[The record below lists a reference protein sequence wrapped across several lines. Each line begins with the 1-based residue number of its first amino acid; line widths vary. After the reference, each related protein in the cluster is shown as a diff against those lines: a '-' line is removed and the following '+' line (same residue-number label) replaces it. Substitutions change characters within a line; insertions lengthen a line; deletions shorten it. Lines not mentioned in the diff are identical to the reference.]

1 MTHMDR
7 RTLLLSGAT
16 GAAAL
21 TVLPSPAL
29 PLAAAPAM
37 AQAANSAAPATG
49 PDDRAYAL
57 GLLDKMAGPILSRMA
72 QGRLQ
77 AQWKPELSPTWDGR
91 SPKVAYLEAFGR
103 LIDGIAP
110 WLALPDDASA
120 EGRLRARL
128 RTQAL
133 QSYAHSVDPKSP
145 DYLLWQAE
153 GQPLV
158 DSAYF
163 TSALLRAPQ
172 TLWEP
177 LDRKTKDRI
186 IAEIQGL
193 RRVVTPYTNWL
204 LFAAMNEV
212 FLLSVGAQWD
222 PIRVD
227 LTLRKFEEWYV
238 GDGWYADGPH
248 FHYDMYNSYVIHP
261 MLTQILDVLVRTAAR
276 FNALD
281 PKERLATQIKRM
293 QRFGEALER
302 MIGTDGA
309 FPPIGRSLTYR
320 TAVHQPLAYLAWRK
334 LLNERLPE
342 GQVRAATMATQRKIF
357 ADPGNFNGDGFLTIG
372 FARHQP
378 SLGDIYSNAG
388 SMYITSE
395 SLLALGLPPSD
406 SYWTAPAQP
415 WTMARAYGGADFP
428 KDYYIS
434 Q

>member
-1 MTHMDR
+1 MTTQMDR
-7 RTLLLSGAT
+7 RTLLLSAGIGT
-16 GAAAL
+16 AAL
-21 TVLPSPAL
+21 STLT
-29 PLAAAPAM
+29 AAPAM
-37 AQAANSAAPATG
+37 AQTSPPGPAPLPSG
-49 PDDRAYAL
+49 GDDRAYAL
-57 GLLDKMAGPILSRMA
+57 ALLEKMASPILSRMA

-77 AQWKPELSPTWDGR
+77 TQWTPELSPTWDGR
-91 SPKVAYLEAFGR
+91 NPKVSYLEAFGR

-110 WLALPDDASA
+110 WLALPDDSSA
-120 EGRLRARL
+120 EGRLRRQL

-133 QSYAHSVDPKSP
+133 QSYVHSVYPKSP

-193 RRVVTPYTNWL
+193 RRVAPPYTNWL

-261 MLTQILDVLVRTAAR
+261 MLTQILDVLARTGAR

-281 PKERLATQIKRM
+281 IKERLAIQIKRM

-302 MIGTDGA
+302 MIGPDGA

-357 ADPGNFNGDGFLTIG
+357 ADPGNFTSDGFLTIG

-378 SLGDIYSNAG
+378 SLGDVYSNAG

-395 SLLALGLPPSD
+395 SLLALGLPESD
-406 SYWTAPAQP
+406 NYWSAQSQP
-415 WTMARAYGGADFP
+415 WTMRKAYGGQEFA
-428 KDYYIS
+428 KDYYITM
-434 Q
+434 

>member
-1 MTHMDR
+1 
-7 RTLLLSGAT
+7 
-16 GAAAL
+16 
-21 TVLPSPAL
+21 V
-29 PLAAAPAM
+29 
-37 AQAANSAAPATG
+37 N
-49 PDDRAYAL
+49 RA
-57 GLLDKMAGPILSRMA
+57 
-72 QGRLQ
+72 
-77 AQWKPELSPTWDGR
+77 
-91 SPKVAYLEAFGR
+91 
-103 LIDGIAP
+103 GIAP
-110 WLALPDDASA
+110 WLALPDDGSS
-120 EGRLRARL
+120 ESRLREQL

-133 QSYAHSVDPKSP
+133 QSYVHSVDPKSP

-177 LDRKTKDRI
+177 LDRKIKNRI
-186 IAEIQGL
+186 ISEIQGL
-193 RRVVTPYTNWL
+193 RRVATPYTNWL

-248 FHYDMYNSYVIHP
+248 SHYDMYNSYVIHP
-261 MLTQILDVLVRTAAR
+261 MLTQILDVMDRTGAR

-281 PKERLATQIKRM
+281 IKERLATQIKRM
-293 QRFGEALER
+293 QRFGEALEH
-302 MIGTDGA
+302 MIGPDGA

-320 TAVHQPLAYLAWRK
+320 TAVHQPLAFLAWRK
-334 LLNERLPE
+334 LLNGKLPE
-342 GQVRAATMATQRKIF
+342 GQVRAATMATQRKTF
-357 ADPGNFNGDGFLTIG
+357 NDPSNFTSDGFLTIG

-378 SLGDIYSNAG
+378 SLGDVYSNAG

-395 SLLALGLPPSD
+395 SLLALGLPTSD
-406 SYWTAPAQP
+406 SYWSTQSHP
-415 WTMARAYGGADFP
+415 WTMRKAYQGQEFS
-428 KDYYIS
+428 KDYYIAT
-434 Q
+434 

>member
-1 MTHMDR
+1 MTSHIDR
-7 RTLLLSGAT
+7 RAILTGMAT
-16 GAAAL
+16 GTAAFAAM
-21 TVLPSPAL
+21 PS
-29 PLAAAPAM
+29 LANAGEAAPV
-37 AQAANSAAPATG
+37 AANA
-49 PDDRAYAL
+49 DDRSYAL
-57 GLLDKMAGPILSRMA
+57 SLLERMACPVLSRMA
-72 QGRLQ
+72 RGQLQ

-91 SPKVAYLEAFGR
+91 NPKVAFLEAFGR

-110 WLALPDDASA
+110 WLALPDTDGA

-128 RTQAL
+128 RDQAL
-133 QSYAHSVDPKSP
+133 ASYIHSVDPKSP

-177 LDRKTKDRI
+177 LDRTTKDRI
-186 IAEIQGL
+186 IKEIQGL
-193 RRVVTPYTNWL
+193 RRVAPPYTNWL

-222 PIRVD
+222 PIRID
-227 LTLRKFEEWYV
+227 LALRKFSEWYV
-238 GDGWYADGPH
+238 GDGWYADGEH
-248 FHYDMYNSYVIHP
+248 FHFDMYNSYVIHP
-261 MLTQILDVLVRTAAR
+261 MLTQIWDVLVRCNAR

-281 PKERLATQIKRM
+281 PKERLAIQIQRM

-302 MIGTDGA
+302 MIGPDGA
-309 FPPIGRSLTYR
+309 FPPVGRSLTYR

-334 LLNERLPE
+334 LLHAKLPE
-342 GQVRAATMATQRKIF
+342 GQVRAATMATQRRIF
-357 ADPGNFNGDGFLTIG
+357 ADPSNFDADGFLTIG

-378 SLGDIYSNAG
+378 SLGDVYSNAG

-395 SLLALGLPPSD
+395 SLLALGLPASD

-415 WTMARAYGGADFP
+415 WTMRKAYAGQDFP
-428 KDYYIS
+428 KDYYIAN
-434 Q
+434 

>member
-1 MTHMDR
+1 MTHPLDR
-7 RTLLLSGAT
+7 RTLLLSAGAGGAT
-16 GAAAL
+16 IA
-21 TVLPSPAL
+21 TSPAI
-29 PLAAAPAM
+29 
-37 AQAANSAAPATG
+37 SAAVQNRRPVDGAE
-49 PDDRAYAL
+49 DRAYAL
-57 GLLDKMAGPILSRMA
+57 ELLRRMALPILSRMSRG
-72 QGRLQ
+72 QLQ
-77 AQWKPELSPTWDGR
+77 HQWQPELSPTWDGR
-91 SPKVAYLEAFGR
+91 NPKVAYLEAFGR

-110 WLALPDDASA
+110 WLALSDDESS
-120 EGRLRARL
+120 EGRLRHQL
-128 RTQAL
+128 RAQAL
-133 QSYAHSVDPKSP
+133 QCYAHSVDPKSP

-163 TSALLRAPQ
+163 TSALLRAPHA
-172 TLWEP
+172 LWEP
-177 LDRKTKDRI
+177 LDTKTKNRI

-261 MLTQILDVLVRTAAR
+261 MLTQILDVLVRLDAR
-276 FNALD
+276 FNAFD
-281 PKERLATQIKRM
+281 IKERLARQIRRM

-302 MIGTDGA
+302 MIGPDGA

-334 LLNERLPE
+334 LLNDKLPE
-342 GQVRAATMATQRKIF
+342 GQVRAATMATQRKMF
-357 ADPGNFNGDGFLTIG
+357 ADPSNFDADGYLTIG

-378 SLGDIYSNAG
+378 SLGDVYSNAG

-395 SLLALGLPPSD
+395 SLLALGLPS
-406 SYWTAPAQP
+406 SNRYWISPAEP
-415 WTMARAYGGADFP
+415 WTMKKAYDGHDFP
-428 KDYYIS
+428 KDYYIYS
-434 Q
+434 

>member
-1 MTHMDR
+1 MTTQMDR
-7 RTLLLSGAT
+7 RTLLLSASVGT
-16 GAAAL
+16 AAL
-21 TVLPSPAL
+21 S

-37 AQAANSAAPATG
+37 AQASPLVPAALPSG
-49 PDDRAYAL
+49 GDDRAYAL
-57 GLLDKMAGPILSRMA
+57 ALLEKMASPILSRMA

-77 AQWKPELSPTWDGR
+77 VQWKPELSPTWDGR
-91 SPKVAYLEAFGR
+91 NPKVSYLEAFAR
-103 LIDGIAP
+103 LIDGISP
-110 WLALPDDASA
+110 WLALPDDAST
-120 EGRLRARL
+120 EGRLRTRL

-133 QSYAHSVDPKSP
+133 QSYVHSVDPKSP

-177 LDRKTKDRI
+177 LARKTKDRI

-193 RRVVTPYTNWL
+193 RRVAPPYTNWL

-261 MLTQILDVLVRTAAR
+261 MLTQILDVLARTGAR

-281 PKERLATQIKRM
+281 IKERLAIQIKRM

-302 MIGTDGA
+302 MIGPDGA

-320 TAVHQPLAYLAWRK
+320 TAVHQPLAWLAWRN
-334 LLNERLPE
+334 LLNERLPA

-357 ADPGNFNGDGFLTIG
+357 ADPGNFTADGFLTIG

-378 SLGDIYSNAG
+378 SLGDVYSNAG

-395 SLLALGLPPSD
+395 SLLALGLPASD
-406 SYWTAPAQP
+406 SYWSAQSQV
-415 WTMARAYGGADFP
+415 WTMRKAYDGQEFA
-428 KDYYIS
+428 KDYYITM
-434 Q
+434 

>member
-1 MTHMDR
+1 MTHPLDR
-7 RTLLLSGAT
+7 RTVLLLAGAGGATIATSSAVPAAEQKRRLAT
-16 GAAAL
+16 GAE
-21 TVLPSPAL
+21 
-29 PLAAAPAM
+29 
-37 AQAANSAAPATG
+37 
-49 PDDRAYAL
+49 DRAYAL
-57 GLLDKMAGPILSRMA
+57 DLLARMATPILSHMSR
-72 QGRLQ
+72 GELQ
-77 AQWKPELSPTWDGR
+77 RQWRPELSPTWDGR
-91 SPKVAYLEAFGR
+91 NPKVAYLEAFGR
-103 LIDGIAP
+103 LIDGVAP
-110 WLALPDDASA
+110 WLALADDESS
-120 EGRLRARL
+120 EGRLRHQL
-128 RTQAL
+128 RAQAL
-133 QSYAHSVDPKSP
+133 QCYTHSVDPKNP

-163 TSALLRAPQ
+163 TSALLRAPHA
-172 TLWEP
+172 LWEP
-177 LDRKTKDRI
+177 LDAKTKNRI
-186 IAEIQGL
+186 VAEIQGL

-261 MLTQILDVLVRTAAR
+261 MLTQILDVLVRLDAR
-276 FNALD
+276 FNAFD
-281 PKERLATQIKRM
+281 IKERLARQIKRM

-302 MIGTDGA
+302 MIGPDGA

-334 LLNERLPE
+334 LLNDKLPE

-357 ADPGNFNGDGFLTIG
+357 ADPSNFDADGYLTIG

-378 SLGDIYSNAG
+378 SLGDVYSNAG

-406 SYWTAPAQP
+406 SYWTSPAET
-415 WTMARAYGGADFP
+415 WTMKKAYDEQDFP

-434 Q
+434 S